1 MTFEALDIALE
12 TIRQLR
18 DPLRMLARRDRD
30 LGNQLRRSLSSMAL
44 TLAEGW
50 RREGGDRTH
59 LFRTAA
65 GSAEE
70 SRAALRVADAFG
82 YLSLERLKRPLE
94 GLDRV
99 LAITWRL
106 TH

>member
-1 MTFEALDIALE
+1 MTFEALEIALD

-18 DPLRMLARRDRD
+18 EPLRTLTRRDRD
-30 LGNQLRRSLSSMAL
+30 LAKQLRRSLSSTAL
-44 TLAEGW
+44 NLAEGW
-50 RREGGDRTH
+50 RREGADRTH
-59 LFRTAA
+59 LLRTAA
-65 GSAEE
+65 GSAVRD
-70 SRAALRVADAFG
+70 SSALRVADAFG
-82 YLSLERLKRPLE
+82 YLSLEQLQQPLH

>member
-1 MTFEALDIALE
+1 MRIEALDIAID

-18 DPLRMLARRDRD
+18 EPLRTLARCDRD
-30 LGNQLRRSLSSMAL
+30 LEKQLRRSLASMAL

-50 RREGGDRTH
+50 RREGKDRTH

-65 GSAEE
+65 GSADE
-70 SRAALRVADAFG
+70 SRTALRVADAFG
-82 YLSLERLKRPLE
+82 YLSLARLKQPLA

-99 LAITWRL
+99 LAITWKL